1 MARPSKQERITQAVR
16 AYLAMAESQSPDTHP
31 LDVGSVA
38 EAVGCVRSSIYNYGL
53 QGEILEVAERQ
64 RECHQT
70 NPVSDLKALLRQLQ
84 GELAAMEVRNYALL
98 ERLNL
103 VEANAVRLG
112 VDPED
117 LYRPLLKPPRQ
128 VPNLTRRKKNEP
140 I

>member
-16 AYLAMAESQSPDTHP
+16 AYLAMAEGQSPETHP

-38 EAVGCVRSSIYNYGL
+38 QAVGCVRSSIYNYGL
-53 QGEILEVAERQ
+53 QQDILDAAARQ
-64 RECHQT
+64 RECHQADPDS
-70 NPVSDLKALLRQLQ
+70 NLKALLRQLQ
-84 GELAAMEVRNYALL
+84 GDLAAMEVRNQALL

-112 VDPED
+112 VDPDD

-128 VPNLTRRKKNEP
+128 VPNLTRRRKNSP

>member
-16 AYLAMAESQSPDTHP
+16 AYLTQAEQQSPETHP

-38 EAVGCVRSSIYNYGL
+38 QAVGCVRSSIYNYGL
-53 QGEILEVAERQ
+53 QRDILDAAARQ

-70 NPVSDLKALLRQLQ
+70 DPDSHLKALLRQLQ
-84 GELAAMEVRNYALL
+84 GELAAMAVRNHALL

-112 VDPED
+112 VDPDD

-128 VPNLTRRKKNEP
+128 VPNLSRRRKNPP